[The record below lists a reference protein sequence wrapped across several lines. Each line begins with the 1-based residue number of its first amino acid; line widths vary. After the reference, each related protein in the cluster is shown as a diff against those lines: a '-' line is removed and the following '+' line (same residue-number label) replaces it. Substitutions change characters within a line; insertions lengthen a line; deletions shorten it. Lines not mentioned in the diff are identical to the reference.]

1 MEYLDSA
8 DGIENYG
15 IITSI
20 INDYRFEN
28 QQALYDYGVSLL
40 AKLDKPIVTYELNIQ
55 TIYNAANLKIG
66 DVVRVITDDGL
77 DQNLVVQEISKD
89 NLTGAPNDGK
99 IILGNGTVDIGVI
112 MKSFI

>member
-1 MEYLDSA
+1 MSQP
-8 DGIENYG
+8 
-15 IITSI
+15 
-20 INDYRFEN
+20 F
-28 QQALYDYGVSLL
+28 
-40 AKLDKPIVTYELNIQ
+40 VTYELDIQ

-66 DVVRVITDDGL
+66 DVARVVTDDGL

-99 IILGNGTVDIGVI
+99 IILGHGTVDIGVI